1 MSLRPLL
8 WFVAFSG
15 LWWILVGGGFEG
27 WYAALLGVAGA
38 TAILASLAQRSSPR
52 LRVTGIVGFLPF
64 VVREGVAGG
73 IDVSRRALSPS
84 LPLSPDLLEYEV
96 RLPVGPA
103 RSLFVN
109 SISLL
114 PGTFSAQLEGPLLT
128 VHLLA
133 SEPDTAER
141 LAELETRAGRVFGIM
156 TSGEGPEVNSP

>member
-1 MSLRPLL
+1 MTLRPLL

-15 LWWILVGGGFEG
+15 LWWMLVGGGFEG

-38 TAILASLAQRSSPR
+38 TAILASLARRSSPR
-52 LRVTGIVGFLPF
+52 IRVTGVLGFLPF
-64 VVREGVAGG
+64 VMREGVAGG

-109 SISLL
+109 TVSLL
-114 PGTFSAQLEGPLLT
+114 PGTFSAQLKGPLLT
-128 VHLLA
+128 IHLLT
-133 SEPDTAER
+133 SEPETAER
-141 LAELETRAGRVFGIM
+141 IAELESRAGRVFGIM
-156 TSGEGPEVNSP
+156 TSARAAEANST